1 VTKKMRQIQ
10 VNNFSIGGNQRFT
23 LMAGP
28 CVIESEKLI
37 FTVAEELKRIT
48 DDLGINFIFKSSFD
62 KANRSSFASLR
73 GVGLETGLRVLQK
86 VKETYGLPIVTDV
99 HESWQCSIVA
109 EVADVIQI
117 PAFLSRQT
125 DLLVAAAQTGR
136 VINIKKGQ
144 FMAPWDMK
152 QVITKCVE
160 SGNDQ
165 VLLCERGTSF
175 GYNNLVVDMRGLIE
189 MRSYGYPVVFDA
201 THSVQKPSING
212 TTTGGDRKY
221 VSYLMNAALAI
232 GVDAIFAEVH
242 TSPAEAWSDAA
253 TQLKLSDMRA
263 ILTRAVAIDSI
274 TKNL

>member
-1 VTKKMRQIQ
+1 MRQIQ

-62 KANRSSFASLR
+62 KANSSSFASLR

-253 TQLKLSDMRA
+253 NQLKLSDMRA

>member
-1 VTKKMRQIQ
+1 MRQIQ

-144 FMAPWDMK
+144 FM
-152 QVITKCVE
+152 
-160 SGNDQ
+160 
-165 VLLCERGTSF
+165 
-175 GYNNLVVDMRGLIE
+175 
-189 MRSYGYPVVFDA
+189 
-201 THSVQKPSING
+201 
-212 TTTGGDRKY
+212 
-221 VSYLMNAALAI
+221 
-232 GVDAIFAEVH
+232 
-242 TSPAEAWSDAA
+242 
-253 TQLKLSDMRA
+253 
-263 ILTRAVAIDSI
+263 
-274 TKNL
+274 